1 MTYPLFGCIADDF
14 TGATD
19 LASNL
24 VEAGMNVVQFLDL
37 PESFDAIADANA
49 VVIAFGGPDFFQ
61 KAVEMLA

>member
-1 MTYPLFGCIADDF
+1 MK
-14 TGATD
+14 
-19 LASNL
+19 
-24 VEAGMNVVQFLDL
+24 VVQFLDV